1 VETVAVDPDP
11 GLALE
16 EELLGDADSAA
27 AAERVHA
34 VLARELGEDAARLL
48 SQLRARQEAWQR
60 ERRPDE
66 GLRERKKRETRQRIS
81 DVATALCVVR
91 GFDHVRVAD
100 IAEIVGVS
108 EKTLFNYFPTKEAM
122 VFDMADEA
130 IERLT
135 AALRDR
141 DPRESPTSA
150 VVRLL
155 REDLEP
161 FTDMVGSGGDDF
173 VTPFAE
179 MIAQTPSLRAAWLEL
194 HARLTAVAAEEL
206 AAWVGVDP
214 REPEPNVAAHAL
226 VGLQAV
232 MFDSRLRHVQGGLRG
247 AALNAAVGEDLDRAA
262 RLLEIGLGSFDLLSR
277 GRRTREQLVEAA
289 RAAEAARAQVR
300 AAIREARGAWDQ
312 LRREQTGAVR
322 SPDFREARRAAGEA
336 GRAALRSAREAQ
348 RAARDA
354 ARTIEQAKRAE
365 QGRGKRPQPPR

>member
-1 VETVAVDPDP
+1 MVLDSTSTDPP
-11 GLALE
+11 EPAGLE
-16 EELLGDADSAA
+16 DELLGDGDDA

-34 VLARELGEDAARLL
+34 VLVRELGEDATSLL
-48 SQLRARQEAWQR
+48 IQLRARQEAWQR

-91 GFDHVRVAD
+91 GFDHVRVAE

-108 EKTLFNYFPTKEAM
+108 EKTLFNYFPTKESM

-141 DPRESPTSA
+141 DPRESPTTA
-150 VVRLL
+150 VLRLL
-155 REDLEP
+155 REDLGT
-161 FTDMVGSGGDDF
+161 FTEMVGGGEDF
-173 VTPFAE
+173 ITPFAE

-232 MFDSRLRHVQGGLRG
+232 MFDSRLRHVQSGLRG
-247 AALNAAVGEDLDRAA
+247 PALSAAVGGDLDRAA

-277 GRRTREQLVEAA
+277 GRRTREQIVEAA

-300 AAIREARGAWDQ
+300 AAIKEARGAWDQ
-312 LRREQTGAVR
+312 LRREQKGAVR
-322 SPDFREARRAAGEA
+322 SPEFRDARRAAGEA

-348 RAARDA
+348 RAAREA
-354 ARTIEQAKRAE
+354 ARAIERTKRAE
-365 QGRGKRPQPPR
+365 QGRGNGPKRP

>member
-1 VETVAVDPDP
+1 MVVDPSTDSP
-11 GLALE
+11 EPVGLE
-16 EELLGDADSAA
+16 EELLGA

-34 VLARELGEDAARLL
+34 VLVRELGEDATGLL
-48 SQLRARQEAWQR
+48 IQLRARQEAWQR

-91 GFDHVRVAD
+91 GFDHVRVAE

-108 EKTLFNYFPTKEAM
+108 EKTLFNYFPTKESM

-141 DPRESPTSA
+141 DPRESPTTA
-150 VVRLL
+150 VLRLL
-155 REDLEP
+155 REDLDP
-161 FTDMVGSGGDDF
+161 FTEMVGGGEDF
-173 VTPFAE
+173 ITPFAE

-232 MFDSRLRHVQGGLRG
+232 MFDSRLRHVQSGLRG
-247 AALNAAVGEDLDRAA
+247 PALSAAVGEDLDRAA

-277 GRRTREQLVEAA
+277 GRRTRAQLLEAA
-289 RAAEAARAQVR
+289 RAAEAARAQVG
-300 AAIREARGAWDQ
+300 AAIKEARGAWDQ
-312 LRREQTGAVR
+312 LRREQKGAVR
-322 SPDFREARRAAGEA
+322 SPEFRDARRAAGEA
-336 GRAALRSAREAQ
+336 GRAALRSARDAQ

-354 ARTIEQAKRAE
+354 QRAARDARTKRAE
-365 QGRGKRPQPPR
+365 QGRGNGPARP